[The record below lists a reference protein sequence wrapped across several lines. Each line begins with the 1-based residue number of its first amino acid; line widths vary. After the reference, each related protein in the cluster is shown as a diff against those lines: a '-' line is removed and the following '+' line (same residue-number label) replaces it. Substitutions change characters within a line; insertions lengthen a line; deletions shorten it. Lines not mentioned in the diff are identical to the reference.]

1 MFAEGTDAT
10 LIDRIASDMC
20 GGPADIGA
28 ALIRD
33 YVAYDLASA
42 LQSAGVPIRCVN
54 ADIWP
59 TNAEANRKYADFDAV
74 ILPGFGHFLMQE
86 APDELNGALIE
97 IIEALSD

>member
-1 MFAEGTDAT
+1 
-10 LIDRIASDMC
+10 MC
-20 GGPADIGA
+20 SGPGEIGA

-54 ADIWP
+54 ADKWP

-74 ILPGFGHFLMQE
+74 ILQE
-86 APDELNGALIE
+86 MLKPNHCILKASAMERTYVEQIQTVKPFCLHPETFC
-97 IIEALSD
+97 S